1 MTSFPMIANLMEVEF
16 NRKVKI
22 SPELAFGGVNY
33 SGMTIPEKIIHLQK
47 MREKA
52 KQLMKT
58 VKSEKE
64 FTSVNKK
71 TGGKEVH
78 LDQSERN
85 QLWSRIMTGCAKIK
99 QLHDQLVSE
108 LEQQIKSSNDEQRE
122 FDDHVKTY
130 H

>member
-1 MTSFPMIANLMEVEF
+1 MEADF
-16 NRKVKI
+16 KRKVKI

-33 SGMTIPEKIIHLQK
+33 SAMSIPEKIVHLQK

-52 KQLMKT
+52 KELMKT

-64 FTSVNKK
+64 FIAVNKK
-71 TGGKEVH
+71 TGEKEVH

-99 QLHDQLVSE
+99 QLHDQLVGE
-108 LEQQIKSSNDEQRE
+108 LEKQITSSNAAQQE
-122 FDDHVKTY
+122 FDEHVKTY